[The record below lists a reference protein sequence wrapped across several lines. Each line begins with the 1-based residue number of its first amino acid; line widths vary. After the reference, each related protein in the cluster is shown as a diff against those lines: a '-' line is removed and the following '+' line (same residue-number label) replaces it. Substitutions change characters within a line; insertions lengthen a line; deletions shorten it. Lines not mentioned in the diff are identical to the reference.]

1 MAGAVSTTVADVI
14 VPKGNFGKRKYG
26 QQRGYSNQTAASEL
40 YSGAK
45 SKKVPIHDSMGGY
58 DGSVPKQSD
67 TIVARA
73 KRRGYLVAS

>member
-1 MAGAVSTTVADVI
+1 MADASTSVADVV
-14 VPKGNFGKRKYG
+14 VPNGTFKRYG

-58 DGSVPKQSD
+58 NG
-67 TIVARA
+67 
-73 KRRGYLVAS
+73 AS